1 MKNHTVIKM
10 IPGLTALILVLAV
23 MLPAHGPKSIKMS
36 VARDSG
42 ELTVAVRHPV
52 KNTLRHYIKRI
63 RVLVNDQKV
72 IDTRYEKQTA
82 PEIHTARFSLKGLR
96 SGDVI
101 VVKATCNRFGGKKA
115 KITVQ

>member
-1 MKNHTVIKM
+1 MKNHTVNKM
-10 IPGLTALILVLAV
+10 IPGLVLLIFVLAV
-23 MLPAHGPKSIKMS
+23 MLPAHGPKSIKIS
-36 VARDSG
+36 LVRDNG
-42 ELTVAVRHPV
+42 ELKVVVRHPV

-63 RVLVNDQKV
+63 RVLVNDQRV

-82 PEIHTARFSLKGLR
+82 PENHTASFSLKGIR

>member
-1 MKNHTVIKM
+1 MKKHTVTKM
-10 IPGLTALILVLAV
+10 IPGLAVFILALAV

-36 VARDSG
+36 FVKDSG
-42 ELTVAVRHPV
+42 ELKVTVRHPV
-52 KNTLRHYIKRI
+52 KNTSRHYIKRI

-72 IDTRYEKQTA
+72 IDNRYEKQTA
-82 PEIHTARFSLKGLR
+82 PEIHTARFSLKSIR
-96 SGDVI
+96 SGDLI